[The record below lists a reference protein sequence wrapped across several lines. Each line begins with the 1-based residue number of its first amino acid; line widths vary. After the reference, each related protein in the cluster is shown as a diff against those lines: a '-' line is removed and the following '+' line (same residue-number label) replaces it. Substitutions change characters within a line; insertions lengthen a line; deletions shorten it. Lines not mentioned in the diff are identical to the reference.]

1 MLTHKTNAI
10 KRALAAMIAAMML
23 VMLFACN
30 GNGNGDGSDGSSSAD
45 DAPELVTLCADGAS
59 EYKIVRPD
67 SDYGKVLK
75 EAVGALRT
83 AVKKAAGVELD
94 VAEDWVKDTADI
106 PGAAKE
112 ILVGAT
118 NRPESI
124 SALKELKT
132 DDFCVRF
139 FAESGRVVIVGGSDE
154 ATSEAVDYFI
164 KNFAGTD
171 GGGVAMKSDFCYFGR
186 GSYEVE
192 KLTVD
197 GSDISGFEIVIPD
210 NANRDE
216 KFAASVIAQ
225 AVSAKTGVALTTVTV
240 KKTSGGPSFRIGG
253 AVTSVTCGADEFCV
267 GKDPADATALLIGG
281 KNGMA
286 VAAARAF
293 VRHYIDG
300 LSGSADLEV
309 PAAAAVKF
317 ASAVYPEDAAG
328 IVGGTRI
335 ALADQKNSGCYVVD
349 IDGGSN
355 NTAALWSFRPEA
367 KNGFNVSKFGD
378 RIDECRLR
386 YSTVLGTYVI
396 CVTSS
401 SGYVA
406 VGEYPSGKCVF
417 DTSLPGY
424 GPHSIEYLP
433 SGAVALACSGNGDET
448 KASIKFYAAD
458 EKGKVK
464 LRAQTVSLVG
474 AHGVIWDD
482 VREVLWTVGTN
493 NVVAFEVTGS
503 GTDAQIAEIP
513 VYGATLPK
521 KGGHDIAAFYGDRDK
536 LWVGGGNIVVFDK
549 STGSFT
555 AAPGSVSKSGTKC
568 IGSLDDG
575 RIIRTAAT
583 GVYAEHDTDRFSVFD
598 ADGKLI
604 SEVVFGSRA
613 FYKARLFNPLYS

>member
-1 MLTHKTNAI
+1 M
-10 KRALAAMIAAMML
+10 
-23 VMLFACN
+23 
-30 GNGNGDGSDGSSSAD
+30 
-45 DAPELVTLCADGAS
+45 
-59 EYKIVRPD
+59 
-67 SDYGKVLK
+67 
-75 EAVGALRT
+75 
-83 AVKKAAGVELD
+83 
-94 VAEDWVKDTADI
+94 
-106 PGAAKE
+106 
-112 ILVGAT
+112 
-118 NRPESI
+118 
-124 SALKELKT
+124 
-132 DDFCVRF
+132 
-139 FAESGRVVIVGGSDE
+139 
-154 ATSEAVDYFI
+154 
-164 KNFAGTD
+164 
-171 GGGVAMKSDFCYFGR
+171 
-186 GSYEVE
+186 
-192 KLTVD
+192 
-197 GSDISGFEIVIPD
+197 
-210 NANRDE
+210 
-216 KFAASVIAQ
+216 
-225 AVSAKTGVALTTVTV
+225 TV

-293 VRHYIDG
+293 VRNYIDG